1 MKKLQRL
8 TALMLAVIMAFTV
21 LPLSSFATEVDRT
34 LPVDAVEEIPAL
46 SSEDD
51 PIPLTEPEPAED
63 VSPLP
68 DFTDTAEVPELPIVD
83 EIVEILEELPL
94 ETPAELLPVERP
106 SVDAAE
112 DFSSVLEPIVDEL
125 EDDLNVAVLLAA
137 SDFNINSAA
146 VTLSTPGTYT
156 ISGTGTATT
165 NNITIYGAFAQAE
178 SENISANVRWGQRQ
192 AMRQGRVRVR
202 WSQLY
207 GFEKDADGK
216 GRIIPEQADVVRR
229 IYHEFLA
236 GASIR
241 MIISSLVTDQIPNKA
256 GEVIWH
262 KATIRSILTNE
273 KYCGDV
279 LTQKTFVEDCM
290 DGRTFR
296 NRGQLPQYFIQDHHE
311 AIVSRDIFN
320 RAQAEM
326 ARRTAQVSPSSK
338 IRTPGHYASKYA
350 LSERLFCG
358 ECGSRYRRCTWV
370 QKGTKRVVWRC
381 YSRMDYGKKYCHNS
395 PSVDELPLQTAIL
408 KAINT
413 AMSRKDVLIRDIA
426 GAMELELAPTPG
438 ETLSL
443 ADIERR
449 LEEIEPETMQ
459 IIARTASAGR
469 TDEDTE
475 LLRALVNEA
484 AALKEKRA
492 YLKEQQKNN
501 AQVHQRI
508 QDATAILEDTP
519 AEIVQWDEPLIRQLV
534 ETVKVLAAD
543 KILVELCGGVQ
554 IEQNMA

>member
-1 MKKLQRL
+1 MQDTPPK
-8 TALMLAVIMAFTV
+8 VIV
-21 LPLSSFATEVDRT
+21 
-34 LPVDAVEEIPAL
+34 IPAKL
-46 SSEDD
+46 ELAEQESIQRQLRVAAYCRVSTKEEEQ
-51 PIPLTEPEPAED
+51 LTSFEHQQAYYTEKIMSTKGWTMAGIFADEGITGTKAKKRPEFLRMIEMCRRKKIDLILTKSISRFARNTVD
-63 VSPLP
+63 CLKYIR
-68 DFTDTAEVPELPIVD
+68 ELRQEGIG
-83 EIVEILEELPL
+83 IYFEEQ
-94 ETPAELLPVERP
+94 
-106 SVDAAE
+106 
-112 DFSSVLEPIVDEL
+112 
-125 EDDLNVAVLLAA
+125 
-137 SDFNINSAA
+137 NIN
-146 VTLSTPGTYT
+146 TLDAGQELFL
-156 ISGTGTATT
+156 
-165 NNITIYGAFAQAE
+165 TIYGAFAQAE

-484 AALKEKRA
+484 AVLKEKRA
-492 YLKEQQKNN
+492 YIQEQQKNN
-501 AQVHQRI
+501 VQAHQRI
-508 QDATAILEDTP
+508 HEATDILKEAP
-519 AEIVQWDEPLIRQLV
+519 AEITEWGESLIRQLV
-534 ETVKVLAAD
+534 EMVKVLSAN
-543 KILVELCGGVQ
+543 KILVRLRGGVQ
-554 IEQNMA
+554 IEQDML